1 MSFGFLGIQFGF
13 GLQLANTSRIFQTM
27 GAEVDDLAIYTIA
40 APLTGLLVQPIIG
53 YMSDRTWH
61 PTLGRR
67 RPYFLIGAILAT
79 LSLFI
84 MPNSG
89 SLYMAIGMLWIMD
102 SAFNISMEPFRAFVG
117 DKLPSS
123 QRTFGYAMQSFF
135 IGIGA
140 VVSTSLP
147 FIFTYFNVDNEG
159 SPGVVP
165 DSVKWSFYLGGLVF
179 LLAVLWT
186 VFTTKEYP
194 PEPKAPAP
202 ANLDELLS
210 ANAGKA
216 PSPSNPVVT
225 FFKEL
230 GEGFVKMPATMWQLA
245 AVQFF
250 SWFALFAMWIYTVPA
265 ICQHVFGATDPNTPA
280 YNEGA
285 NFTGL
290 ALASYNAVAFL
301 VAFLLPQIAKRT
313 SRKFT
318 HQVSLG
324 LGGVGL
330 LLIYL
335 FPSVEAL
342 FLGMVGI
349 GFAWAS
355 ILSMPYAMLIG
366 ALPEK
371 QLGFYVGVFNFFIVI
386 PQIVAATLLGFFLN
400 SMYSDKPDPIGAM
413 LIGAISFIVAAAL
426 VSIVNDKD
434 DPTRVS

>member
-1 MSFGFLGIQFGF
+1 MSEKPRLSFWEIWNMSFGFLGIQFGF

-27 GAEVDDLAIYTIA
+27 GAEVDELALFTIA
-40 APLTGLLVQPIIG
+40 APLTGLIVQPIIG
-53 YMSDRTWH
+53 YLSDRTWH

-79 LSLFI
+79 LSLFL

-89 SLYMAIGMLWIMD
+89 TLTMAIGMLWVMD
-102 SAFNISMEPFRAFVG
+102 TAFNISMEPFRAFVG

-147 FIFTYFNVDNEG
+147 FIFDHFGVDNKG
-159 SPGVVP
+159 TAGVVP
-165 DSVKWSFYLGGLVF
+165 DTVKWSFYLGGIVF

-186 VFTTKEYP
+186 VLKTKEYP
-194 PEPKAPAP
+194 PAPEAVHEGPKTNFLA
-202 ANLDELLS
+202 ELLD
-210 ANAGKA
+210 
-216 PSPSNPVVT
+216 
-225 FFKEL
+225 
-230 GEGFVKMPATMWQLA
+230 GFIKMPATMWQLA

-250 SWFALFAMWIYTVPA
+250 TWFALFAMWIYAVPA
-265 ICQHVFGATDPNTPA
+265 ICQHVFGLSDPNTEEYQDA
-280 YNEGA
+280 A

-290 ALASYNAVAFL
+290 AMASYNAVSFL

-318 HQVSLG
+318 HQLSLG
-324 LGGVGL
+324 LGAAGL

-335 FPSVEAL
+335 FPSEEAL
-342 FLGMVGI
+342 FVGMAGI

-371 QLGFYVGVFNFFIVI
+371 KLGFYVGVFNFFIVI
-386 PQIVAATLLGFFLN
+386 PQIVAAVLLGFILN
-400 SMYSDKPDPIGAM
+400 TMYSDKPDPIGAI
-413 LIGAISFIVAAAL
+413 LIGAISFVVAAAL
-426 VSIVNDKD
+426 VSFVNDKD
-434 DPTRVS
+434 DPARVD

>member
-1 MSFGFLGIQFGF
+1 MSEKPRLSFWEIWNMSFGFLGIQFGF

-27 GAEVDDLAIYTIA
+27 GAEVDELAIYTIA

-53 YMSDRTWH
+53 YLSDRTWH

-79 LSLFI
+79 LSLFL

-89 SLYMAIGMLWIMD
+89 TLTMAIGMLWVMD
-102 SAFNISMEPFRAFVG
+102 TAFNISMEPFRAFVG

-147 FIFTYFNVDNEG
+147 FLFTEIGVDNKG
-159 SPGVVP
+159 TPGVVP

-179 LLAVLWT
+179 LLAVLYT

-194 PEPKAPAP
+194 PTAEEKQAEAKS
-202 ANLDELLS
+202 NSIVSLL
-210 ANAGKA
+210 
-216 PSPSNPVVT
+216 
-225 FFKEL
+225 
-230 GEGFVKMPATMWQLA
+230 EGFVKMPATMWQLA
-245 AVQFF
+245 VVQFF
-250 SWFALFAMWIYTVPA
+250 SWFALFAMWIYAVPA
-265 ICQHVFGATDPNTPA
+265 VCKHVFGLTDPNTEA
-280 YNEGA
+280 YQDAA

-290 ALASYNAVAFL
+290 AIASYNAVSFL
-301 VAFLLPQIAKRT
+301 VAFLLPVIAKAT

-318 HQVSLG
+318 HQVCLALG
-324 LGGVGL
+324 AAGL

-335 FPSVEAL
+335 FPSKATL
-342 FLGMVGI
+342 FVGMGGI

-366 ALPEK
+366 ALPER

-386 PQIVAATLLGFFLN
+386 PQIVAAVILGWMLN
-400 SMYSDKPDPIGAM
+400 LMYSDKPDPIGAV
-413 LIGAISFIVAAAL
+413 LIGAISFIVSAAF
-426 VSIVNDKD
+426 VSMVDDKD
-434 DPTRVS
+434 DPARIA

>member
-1 MSFGFLGIQFGF
+1 MSEKPRLSFWEIWNMSFGFLGIQFGF

-27 GAEVDDLAIYTIA
+27 GAEVDELAIYTIA

-53 YMSDRTWH
+53 YLSDHTWH
-61 PTLGRR
+61 PTFGRR
-67 RPYFLIGAILAT
+67 RPYFLIGALLAT
-79 LSLFI
+79 LSLFL

-89 SLYMAIGMLWIMD
+89 TLTMAIGMLWVMD
-102 SAFNISMEPFRAFVG
+102 TAFNISMEPFRAFVG

-147 FIFTYFNVDNEG
+147 FLFAEIGVQNTG

-165 DSVKWSFYLGGLVF
+165 DSVKYSFYLGGLVF
-179 LLAVLWT
+179 LLAVLYT

-194 PEPKAPAP
+194 PSAEEKKAGGNSIMEL
-202 ANLDELLS
+202 AN
-210 ANAGKA
+210 
-216 PSPSNPVVT
+216 
-225 FFKEL
+225 
-230 GEGFVKMPATMWQLA
+230 GFLKMPATMWQLA
-245 AVQFF
+245 VVQFF
-250 SWFALFAMWIYTVPA
+250 SWFALFAMWIYAVPA
-265 ICQHVFGATDPNTPA
+265 VCKHVFGLTDPNTEA
-280 YNEGA
+280 YQDAA

-290 ALASYNAVAFL
+290 AIASYNAVSFL
-301 VAFLLPQIAKRT
+301 VAFLLPVIAKRT

-318 HQVSLG
+318 HQVCLALG
-324 LGGVGL
+324 AAGL

-335 FPSVEAL
+335 FPSKASL
-342 FLGMVGI
+342 FVGMGGI

-366 ALPEK
+366 ALPER

-386 PQIVAATLLGFFLN
+386 PQIVAAVLLGWMLN
-400 SMYSDKPDPIGAM
+400 LMYSDNPDPIGAV
-413 LIGAISFIVAAAL
+413 LIGAISFIVSAAF
-426 VSIVNDKD
+426 VSMVDDKD
-434 DPTRVS
+434 DPARVV